1 MNRRDAMMRLGCAAA
16 GGLALPSLL
25 QARAAA
31 PTKKGPRVAE
41 IAPQVR
47 RNTRDKT
54 ADSCIYIFLW
64 GGPPQQ
70 DMWDMKPGA
79 PEGIRSQFKEID
91 TVVPG
96 IRVCDQMPLFARHTD
111 KVAVVRSL
119 SHADNNHEP
128 SVYHMLTG
136 RKDPT
141 LVSPRNPRKR
151 AHPPNFASAISYFS
165 PPSAVPSNVT
175 IPRPIGHDGVTYAG
189 TYAGFL
195 GPKHDPLEKLAAN
208 KSNEPAV
215 HPDVLPPDVSLT
227 RLQARD
233 GLRTLLEKQDARLQ
247 RTGGGDLDEFRD
259 QALRMIAT
267 PAVRE
272 AFALEREPSKLRD
285 AYGRNEYG
293 ESFLLARR
301 LVERGV
307 KVVSVVWLYIM
318 PNGGVANVWDNH
330 GGTAGLGGITGY
342 AMLKEKYC
350 LPPLDR
356 ALAALLED
364 LSDRGLLERTLVA
377 VAGEFGRTPK
387 INKDAGRDHWGAAQ
401 TALLA
406 GGGVR
411 GGQVW
416 GKTDKQAA
424 YPTENPVSPDD
435 FLATIYHAMGVDPAA
450 MIPDRENRPHRLCDG
465 TPVLGLM

>member
-1 MNRRDAMMRLGCAAA
+1 MLHRRDAMMRLGCAAA

-25 QARAAA
+25 EARAAA
-31 PTKKGPRVAE
+31 PAVAKKG
-41 IAPQVR
+41 
-47 RNTRDKT
+47 T

-70 DMWDMKPGA
+70 DMWDMKPDA

-165 PPSAVPSNVT
+165 PPSAVPANVT

-208 KSNEPAV
+208 KSNEPAA

-233 GLRTLLEKQDARLQ
+233 GLRTLLEKQDAHLQ
-247 RTGGGDLDEFRD
+247 RTGGSELTEFRD

-267 PAVRE
+267 PTVRE
-272 AFALEREPSKLRD
+272 AFAVEKEPNRLRD

-307 KVVSVVWLYIM
+307 KVVQVVWLYIM

-364 LSDRGLLERTLVA
+364 LSDRGMLDRTLVA

-411 GGQVW
+411 GGRVW

-465 TPVLGLM
+465 APVLGLF

>member
-1 MNRRDAMMRLGCAAA
+1 MLHRRDAMIRLGQLGA
-16 GGLALPSLL
+16 GGLALPTLL
-25 QARAAA
+25 EARGAPAAA
-31 PTKKGPRVAE
+31 KG
-41 IAPQVR
+41 
-47 RNTRDKT
+47 T
-54 ADSCIYIFLW
+54 ADACIFVFLW

-70 DMWDMKPGA
+70 DMWDMKPDA
-79 PEGIRSQFKEID
+79 PEGIRSQFRPIN

-96 IRVCDQMPLFARHTD
+96 VQVCNQMPRFARHTD

-128 SVYHMLTG
+128 SVYHMMTG

-151 AHPPNFASAISYFS
+151 SHPPNFASALAYFS
-165 PPSAVPSNVT
+165 PPGPVPANVT
-175 IPRPIGHDGVTYAG
+175 LPRPVGHDGVTYAG

-195 GPKHDPLEKLAAN
+195 GPKYDPLEKLAAN
-208 KSNEPAV
+208 KSSEPAA
-215 HPDVLPPDVSLT
+215 HPDVLPPDVSET
-227 RLQARD
+227 RLVARE
-233 GLRTLLEKQDARLQ
+233 GLLNLLQRQDARLQ
-247 RTGGGDLDEFRD
+247 KTGGSDLDEFRG
-259 QALRMIAT
+259 QAMRMIAS
-267 PAVRE
+267 PKVRE
-272 AFALEREPSKLRD
+272 AFALEKEPDRLRD
-285 AYGRNEYG
+285 HYGRNEYG

-301 LVERGV
+301 LVESGV
-307 KVVSVVWLYIM
+307 KVVSVIWLYVM

-364 LSDRGLLERTLVA
+364 LADRGMLERTLVA

-387 INKDAGRDHWGAAQ
+387 INKDQGRDHWGAAQ
-401 TALLA
+401 SALLA

-411 GGQVW
+411 GGQVY
-416 GKTDKQAA
+416 GRTDKIAA
-424 YPTENPVSPDD
+424 YPTDNPVSPDD
-435 FLATIYHAMGVDPAA
+435 FLATIYHAMGVAPDA

-465 TPVLGLM
+465 KPVTSLFG